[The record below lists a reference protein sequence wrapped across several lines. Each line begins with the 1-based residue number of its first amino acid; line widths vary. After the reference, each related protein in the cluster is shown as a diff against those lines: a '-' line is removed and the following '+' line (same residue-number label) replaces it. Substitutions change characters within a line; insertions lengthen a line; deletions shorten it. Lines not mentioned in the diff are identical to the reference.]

1 MKVRFPENMKASAL
15 LVISIAAPFVM
26 IFLYVW
32 LTASQVVFRDDIYL
46 IKGGWVESYC
56 NGTLAFSAFWRPAA
70 STRIPGYNF
79 LQFINIKVFGMNS
92 KLIALSIPFL
102 VLGSVLMIYR
112 DYRKCFAPR
121 RSSGFIA
128 LSFLFVSLLMFN
140 IIQWEGLTFSYAF
153 VFQSPLP
160 FFIASVICFERIL
173 TKGTPGY
180 VAAGLLLSAL
190 SVLVFG
196 GTHSYSFAWALGL
209 TFVCYAGT
217 RRDRMTKEVWL
228 RALGVSAYL
237 GVLAVLYMYNIR
249 HNDYFPH
256 ATHHVD
262 KMIAQPLAALQFLLA
277 AFGAS
282 VVGVNAAK
290 MYFPFSGMVFL
301 GSLVVCLYGL
311 ALFLYFRFRLYE
323 RSYLPFYL
331 LMQAFFYLV
340 FMTAGRFGYGID
352 YGMASRYTCVSVLG
366 LVGSG
371 WVLIY
376 VLAGGRTRRTG
387 AVNLLVVPLMVIA
400 AGLILTAMTEWRIQP
415 HRKVYFENLREIA
428 LRVDS
433 ASDEELAKFEERPAL
448 VRESLRVLKEC
459 HLNVYHQPS
468 IVRRSG
474 SPGKQ

>member
-1 MKVRFPENMKASAL
+1 
-15 LVISIAAPFVM
+15 
-26 IFLYVW
+26 
-32 LTASQVVFRDDIYL
+32 
-46 IKGGWVESYC
+46 
-56 NGTLAFSAFWRPAA
+56 
-70 STRIPGYNF
+70 
-79 LQFINIKVFGMNS
+79 
-92 KLIALSIPFL
+92 
-102 VLGSVLMIYR
+102 
-112 DYRKCFAPR
+112 
-121 RSSGFIA
+121 
-128 LSFLFVSLLMFN
+128 
-140 IIQWEGLTFSYAF
+140 
-153 VFQSPLP
+153 
-160 FFIASVICFERIL
+160 
-173 TKGTPGY
+173 
-180 VAAGLLLSAL
+180 
-190 SVLVFG
+190 
-196 GTHSYSFAWALGL
+196 
-209 TFVCYAGT
+209 
-217 RRDRMTKEVWL
+217 
-228 RALGVSAYL
+228 
-237 GVLAVLYMYNIR
+237 MYNIR

-387 AVNLLVVPLMVIA
+387 AVNLLVVPLMLIA

-468 IVRRSG
+468 VVRRSG